1 MPEARHGACMVS
13 TGCSIFVLGGRAGP
27 GDHGRPL
34 TTMFRLEKADL
45 FSDFQT
51 GVWKQCAS
59 MKHSRS
65 SFGCLAFKGVVF
77 AVGGLTGIKVVD
89 SVELYDP
96 SQNSWTAGPRLNHA
110 RAHLNISVYQD
121 RFIQA
126 IGGQDADG
134 KSVTT
139 AEIWDLEMVEPCW
152 KVVDFPLCFSGD
164 KPCFVSV
171 GVWWPMDGEFSY
183 DIERSEEQL
192 SPREIWNIEA
202 RKTIE
207 YNPYREQ
214 EMKGTLPMLSFDRG
228 MSPSSSPRNATIK
241 SPQSLRRS
249 NDESFRLTQG
259 ANEENVTPADEVE
272 FAESCFSPLPYKPV
286 DISSGFRTPEEVRQH
301 KMFDFMTPISAVR
314 IPEMPGDISPDPLTT
329 SLPSD
334 PSILLAANKA
344 FMLAQAPFVDHES
357 ASVASCQS
365 SETPILY
372 PDSTPRGMH
381 GGTFSFERGNF
392 VGAEQRLFA
401 SSDSSSDGLSPV
413 MLTDGQ
419 SSTDNMFPSRSSLS
433 GYALTLDDRTKLLLR
448 DMLDGIDDPSPEVV
462 HALQCLNAT
471 SKSSSS
477 RGPALF
483 AYAKPCCGKLC
494 VFSDKKALR
503 KSWDLD
509 QVVRAKPMK
518 ADPMQ
523 WLSEG

>member
-13 TGCSIFVLGGRAGP
+13 TGSSIFALGGRAGP

-34 TTMFRLEKADL
+34 TTMFRLEKTDI

-65 SFGCLAFKGVVF
+65 SFGSLAFKGVVF

-96 SQNSWTAGPRLNHA
+96 SQDTWTAGPRLNHA

-126 IGGQDADG
+126 VGGQDAEG
-134 KSVTT
+134 RSVTT

-164 KPCFVSV
+164 KTCFVSV
-171 GVWWPMDGEFSY
+171 GVWWPVDGEFSY

-207 YNPYREQ
+207 YNPYRDQ
-214 EMKGTLPMLSFDRG
+214 EMKGSLPTLPFDKG
-228 MSPSSSPRNATIK
+228 ISPLSSPRNASVK

-249 NDESFRLTQG
+249 NEESSFRQTQG

-272 FAESCFSPLPYKPV
+272 FAESCFSPLPNKPV

-314 IPEMPGDISPDPLTT
+314 MPEMPGDISPDPLAT

-334 PSILLAANKA
+334 PSVLLAANKT
-344 FMLAQAPFVDHES
+344 FMLAQAPFIDHES
-357 ASVASCQS
+357 VS
-365 SETPILY
+365 SETPVLY

-381 GGTFSFERGNF
+381 GGTFSFERGHF
-392 VGAEQRLFA
+392 VGSEQRLFA

-419 SSTDNMFPSRSSLS
+419 SSTDNVFPSRSSLS
-433 GYALTLDDRTKLLLR
+433 GYGLTLNESTKLLLR
-448 DMLDGIDDPSPEVV
+448 DILDGIDDPCPEVV

-477 RGPALF
+477 PEPRQATMF
-483 AYAKPCCGKLC
+483 AYVRPCCGKVRL
-494 VFSDKKALR
+494 FRDKTELH
-503 KSWDLD
+503 KSWNLA
-509 QVVRAKPMK
+509 QVIRPRPMN
-518 ADPMQ
+518 ADPMD